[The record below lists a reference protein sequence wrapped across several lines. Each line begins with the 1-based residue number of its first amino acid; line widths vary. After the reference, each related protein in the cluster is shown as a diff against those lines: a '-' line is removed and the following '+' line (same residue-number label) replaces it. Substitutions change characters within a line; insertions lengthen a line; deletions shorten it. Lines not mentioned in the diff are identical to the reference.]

1 MIVKWV
7 FFGYF
12 GAVLLMILATHGSIA
27 NDKAASNEV
36 VIDNLRFR
44 PDKLTVL
51 AGTR

>member
-1 MIVKWV
+1 MFI
-7 FFGYF
+7 GYS
-12 GAVLLMILATHGSIA
+12 GAVLLIILAIHASIA